1 MDMKYTKSSG
11 FRIVAVVTFV
21 VNVRNGNAS

>member
-1 MDMKYTKSSG
+1 MDTKNAKSWG
-11 FRIVAVVTFV
+11 FEFVAVVTFV